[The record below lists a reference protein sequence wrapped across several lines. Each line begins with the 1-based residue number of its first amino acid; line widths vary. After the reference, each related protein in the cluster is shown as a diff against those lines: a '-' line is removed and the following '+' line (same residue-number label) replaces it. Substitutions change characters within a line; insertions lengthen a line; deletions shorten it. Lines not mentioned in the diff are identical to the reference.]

1 MFKET
6 ATKPTAPTAARKE
19 AVNIKRCC
27 PEKASTTGP
36 LPSISL
42 GNRRTSVEANKKFL
56 QHPSPASAPTTS
68 LSRPSPPDI
77 YKPLPPVPLFQDPMF
92 PFPAAAFTPQSQKG
106 PSAKGYA
113 HTHQPPA
120 QTQTL
125 KQQQQETEQETEFLT
140 LLSLLEKALRHTHYA
155 VCGRAALYVW
165 GYRQNPPE
173 NVSIVCPDGNEEI
186 ILSWAKTQGWTVVVS
201 GVRGCSFGVPLPG
214 KGGGKEG
221 KVREV
226 TVKTAQRMGLTLN
239 GHDDLVGKEEG
250 GTMMPVAVKGTW
262 AEAEKKV
269 LKTTA
274 AVVTLPALLG
284 MLIEGFITEVANPY
298 HQPETEAA
306 VRESK
311 RRVEEAANV
320 ILWVLSRLV
329 ERNERLSQDK
339 VPEAFLT
346 PFLAGWPEAHAL
358 FEALGVSTFLDQA
371 FDRADEPQA
380 EPEPEPKSSESAA
393 RRTLDACTLAALE
406 GLPLVPSV
414 PPTIPPRSPKRMT
427 PLMSSMSPVLP
438 LRSRSQASSSSSLS
452 ASSSCKSEST
462 IALIENE
469 IASWNCL
476 SLEEA
481 TLATREH
488 EETSSS
494 LQAASSLAASSRLS
508 RASTAETTDL
518 MAESIKAWTTACSS
532 SSSSSSSLATSISTV
547 PALSVSASTSSC
559 FSNKSGSQL
568 SSSSAMSGSR
578 SNAKRAPPPWKSTW
592 DERMVTR
599 KGDYPEWI

>member
-1 MFKET
+1 MFKDT

-19 AVNIKRCC
+19 AVKIKRCC
-27 PEKASTTGP
+27 PGKAITIGP

-92 PFPAAAFTPQSQKG
+92 PFPTAAFIPQSQKG
-106 PSAKGYA
+106 PSAKGYPPA
-113 HTHQPPA
+113 HQPPA

-173 NVSIVCPDGNEEI
+173 NVSIVCPNGNEEI
-186 ILSWAKTQGWTVVVS
+186 ILSWAKTQGWTVVIS
-201 GVRGCSFGVPLPG
+201 GVRGCSFETPLPR
-214 KGGGKEG
+214 KGDGKEG
-221 KVREV
+221 KVKEV
-226 TVKTAQRMGLTLN
+226 TVKTAQRMGLTLG
-239 GHDDLVGKEEG
+239 GHDDLVGKEG

-320 ILWVLSRLV
+320 IFWIFSRLV

-358 FEALGVSTFLDQA
+358 FEELGVSTFLDQA
-371 FDRADEPQA
+371 FDRADEPQ
-380 EPEPEPKSSESAA
+380 PEPEPRCSGSAA

-427 PLMSSMSPVLP
+427 PLMSS
-438 LRSRSQASSSSSLS
+438 
-452 ASSSCKSEST
+452 CKSKST
-462 IALIENE
+462 IALIEDE
-469 IASWNCL
+469 IVSWNCL

-481 TLATREH
+481 ALATRED
-488 EETSSS
+488 EETSS
-494 LQAASSLAASSRLS
+494 LQSAASLAASSRLS

-518 MAESIKAWTTACSS
+518 MAETAESIKAWTTACSS
-532 SSSSSSSLATSISTV
+532 SSSMATSISTV
-547 PALSVSASTSSC
+547 PTLSVSASTTSSC
-559 FSNKSGSQL
+559 FSKKSGSQL
-568 SSSSAMSGSR
+568 SSLSAMSGWR
-578 SNAKRAPPPWKSTW
+578 SPAKRAPPPWKSTW
-592 DERMVTR
+592 DERMVDS
-599 KGDYPEWI
+599 KGGYPEWI